1 MGKGLC
7 TQRQATYLWRRCDE
21 LTKAWCLR
29 QYRLSGGFFA
39 EFKEISM
46 FFVFAIPAILETV
59 ITIAASTIVARVA
72 SDLYDKVTTTDDD
85 E

>member
-1 MGKGLC
+1 
-7 TQRQATYLWRRCDE
+7 
-21 LTKAWCLR
+21 
-29 QYRLSGGFFA
+29 
-39 EFKEISM
+39 M

-59 ITIAASTIVARVA
+59 ITVAASTIVARVA